1 MTMPQDT
8 PQFSAEQVAVVS
20 RAVATAEDLV
30 SDYYKLSAT
39 RMRRLNYD
47 VKTVSDLFPNEIV
60 ADHFAQIVR
69 YRAEKKDSLLKTDV
83 EDFYKICLQDHSILP
98 VVKRFTEIELHPFL
112 LYVICHELVHVVRFQ
127 RFEQQFHVPQDQ
139 KQAEEIRVHRITH
152 DMLAGANIA
161 GMQPVLDFYGNW
173 RNAPDMLMP

>member
-1 MTMPQDT
+1 MP
-8 PQFSAEQVAVVS
+8 PENLKFSTGQIAEVS
-20 RAVATAEDLV
+20 QAVATAEDLV

-47 VKTVSDLFPNEIV
+47 VKTVCDLFPNEIV

-98 VVKRFTEIELHPFL
+98 VVTRFAEIELYPFL
-112 LYVICHELVHVVRFQ
+112 LYVICHELVHIVRFQ
-127 RFEQQFHVPQDQ
+127 RFEQQFHVPHEQ

-161 GMQPVLDFYGNW
+161 GMQPVLDFYQNW
-173 RNAPDMLMP
+173 RNAPDTFMP

>member
-1 MTMPQDT
+1 MTMPTENLKFNTDQI
-8 PQFSAEQVAVVS
+8 AVVS
-20 RAVATAEDLV
+20 QAVATAEDLV

-47 VKTVSDLFPNEIV
+47 VKTVCDLFPNEIV

-98 VVKRFTEIELHPFL
+98 VVARFAELELYPFL

-127 RFEQQFHVPQDQ
+127 RFEQQFHVPHEQ

-161 GMQPVLDFYGNW
+161 GMQPVLDFYRNW
-173 RNAPDMLMP
+173 RNAPDMFMP

>member
-1 MTMPQDT
+1 MPPDNLK
-8 PQFSAEQVAVVS
+8 FSTGQIAVVS

-69 YRAEKKDSLLKTDV
+69 YRAEKKNSLLKTDV

-98 VVKRFTEIELHPFL
+98 VVTRFTEIEFHPFL
-112 LYVICHELVHVVRFQ
+112 MYVICHELVHVVRFQ

-152 DMLAGANIA
+152 DMLAGAHIA

-173 RNAPDMLMP
+173 RNAPDMFMP